1 MVHAACVSHHIAA
14 RVGTMAILALTLF
27 VSVPLVATRAILLVV
42 ATEAI
47 LLVVATLAMSETN
60 MSPEV
65 QAAIRTLKEAQARG
79 ELGNF
84 SLATFPAPA
93 GPAATHSSPEVVEV
107 TQGSQVAEASVGAP
121 RGHQALYLS
130 ILMFRFGGSYC
141 IV

>member
-60 MSPEV
+60 MSPQV
-65 QAAIRTLKEAQARG
+65 QAAIQTLLAAQARG
-79 ELGNF
+79 ELGIRVT
-84 SLATFPAPA
+84 AFPADA
-93 GPAATHSSPEVVEV
+93 GPVATHSSPEVVEV
-107 TQGSQVAEASVGAP
+107 TQGSQVAEVSVGPP
-121 RGHQALYLS
+121 RGRQALYKS
-130 ILMFRFGGSYC
+130 MLMYRFGGF
-141 IV
+141 IL

>member
-60 MSPEV
+60 VSPQV
-65 QAAIRTLKEAQARG
+65 QAAIRTLQAAHARG
-79 ELGNF
+79 EVGIRVAV
-84 SLATFPAPA
+84 LADA
-93 GPAATHSSPEVVEV
+93 GPVATHSSAEVVEV
-107 TQGSQVAEASVGAP
+107 TQGSQVAEVSVGPP

-130 ILMFRFGGSYC
+130 ILMFRFGGSFC